1 MAGRQGIQPPGRL
14 AGSSGEGMAG
24 RLTGR
29 SEVPLLWL
37 LSSAKGCGLRGGRSV
52 ARGFRIAALLLAFA
66 LGLVGSVHA
75 AASDVPEEELLSPQ
89 APATAQQAAPGPATA
104 DEPVGEPSVAPA
116 PVEFFPVDE
125 VRPGLSGYGLTV
137 VEGTRVERFEV
148 EILGVVRGAGPAG
161 DLILVRVFGPAVDAS
176 GGIAAGMSGSP
187 VYVAGKLLGA
197 IGFGFEFSDHSVG
210 LVTPIGD
217 MLEVMRL
224 LDREGA
230 PQEPGSARDD
240 LESATSPGASASG
253 AAGGGEADGGGLA
266 WAGYRRLAWAA
277 SAREAARLAGQVP
290 AGTAVMVP
298 VATPVMVSGFGPRT
312 FMWVRRWLSRYGL
325 MVVPG
330 GVVGPGGVTGPGGG
344 ARPGGAGKQTPA
356 GGGRLP
362 EAAVPLGPG
371 SALGISLV
379 RGDVE
384 LTAIGT
390 VTYVEGDRFVAFGH
404 PFLQKGSVDFF
415 AAPAFIHRTVKSV
428 QVPFKVG
435 SAFEPVGTL
444 AEDRRAAVAGRI
456 GPQAD
461 ALELVV
467 EVRDVTSGR
476 RRTLTSQVV
485 RDDLL
490 SVPLVAVAGLE
501 ALDRGLDRIGPGT
514 AHAIYRIYGSGLPG
528 SGVYVQDNAYF
539 SRLDISARLLGDV
552 LDTLQTLLFNRIQD
566 LDIRRV
572 ELAVDV
578 DSRQRTAAIVRAQP
592 LSDRVRPGQS
602 VPIEVELLAYRGER
616 EVRVVNLEVPEGVGP
631 GRVTVTVRGGAGPG
645 PGALS
650 ELETLLTGGQ
660 EPNDQTGLGPPE
672 EGEVPT
678 SLEKLL
684 ELLDGR
690 EKNNQL
696 IAEFYPPYAASA
708 EGMDGKPS
716 GSDTGSK
723 SRSPSRG
730 SAKGDTRKTS
740 EGVDP
745 GKAIKASLLTP
756 WVIEGSVDFELTIE
770 DPAAEDLEGESVS
783 PNHDPFRLP

>member
-1 MAGRQGIQPPGRL
+1 M
-14 AGSSGEGMAG
+14 
-24 RLTGR
+24 
-29 SEVPLLWL
+29 
-37 LSSAKGCGLRGGRSV
+37 V
-52 ARGFRIAALLLAFA
+52 ARGAGLAALLLVFT
-66 LGLVGSVHA
+66 LGLAGAVHA
-75 AASDVPEEELLSPQ
+75 AAGDVPDEEPLSP
-89 APATAQQAAPGPATA
+89 G
-104 DEPVGEPSVAPA
+104 
-116 PVEFFPVDE
+116 FFPVDE
-125 VRPGLSGYGLTV
+125 VRPGLLGYGLTV

-161 DLILVRVFGPAVDAS
+161 DLILVRVFGPALDAY

-230 PQEPGSARDD
+230 PQEPGSAGDD
-240 LESATSPGASASG
+240 LGSATSPGARASG
-253 AAGGGEADGGGLA
+253 AAGRGGADGEGPA
-266 WAGYRRLAWAA
+266 PARYQRLAWAA

-330 GVVGPGGVTGPGGG
+330 GAAVSGRVPEPVGG
-344 ARPGGAGKQTPA
+344 ARPGGAGRQTGA
-356 GGGRLP
+356 GGGP
-362 EAAVPLGPG
+362 SEAAVSLEPG
-371 SALGISLV
+371 SALGVSLV

-390 VTYVEGDRFVAFGH
+390 VTYVEGERFVAFGH

-435 SAFEPVGTL
+435 SALEPMGTL

-456 GPQAD
+456 GPQPD

-467 EVRDVTSGR
+467 EVRDLSSGR

-592 LSDRVRPGQS
+592 LSDRVLPGQS
-602 VPIEVELLAYRGER
+602 VRIEVELLGYRGER

-631 GRVTVTVRGGAGPG
+631 GRVTVTVRGGAGTG

-660 EPNDQTGLGPPE
+660 EPNDEAGLGTPE

-708 EGMDGKPS
+708 EAMDAKAS
-716 GSDTGSK
+716 GSETGSK

-730 SAKGDTRKTS
+730 SAKGDSRKTS
-740 EGVDP
+740 ESLGP

-770 DPAAEDLEGESVS
+770 DPTSEGLEGESVS
-783 PNHDPFRLP
+783 PDHDPVNLP